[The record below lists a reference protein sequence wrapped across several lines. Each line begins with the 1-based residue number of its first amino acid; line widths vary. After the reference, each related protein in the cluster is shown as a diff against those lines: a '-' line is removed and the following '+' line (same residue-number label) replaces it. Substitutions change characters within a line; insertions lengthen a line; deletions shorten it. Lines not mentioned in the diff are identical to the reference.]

1 MIEPVRVLLVYGGQ
15 PNGRTEQLRRE
26 VVAGIAK
33 AARADDD
40 GAADAPG
47 TVPRTVSSTV
57 PSTVPGTVYELRE
70 RHALLATVDD
80 LLWAQGVLLGT
91 PEHFGYM
98 SGALKDF
105 FDRSFYP
112 AEARTAGLPYG
123 LFVSAG
129 NDGRGTIA
137 AVERIIT
144 GYGWRAI
151 ADPVRVVGDP
161 DEAALARCR
170 ELGGTLIAGLAAG
183 IF

>member
-1 MIEPVRVLLVYGGQ
+1 MIGPVRILLVYGGQ

-33 AARADDD
+33 AARADDE

-47 TVPRTVSSTV
+47 
-57 PSTVPGTVYELRE
+57 TVPGTVYELRE
-70 RHALLATVDD
+70 RHALLATAYD
-80 LLWAQGVLLGT
+80 LLWAQGLLLGT

-112 AEARTAGLPYG
+112 AEARTAVLPYG
-123 LFVSAG
+123 LFVSAC
-129 NDGRGTIA
+129 NDGRGTIT
-137 AVERIIT
+137 AVERIVA

-161 DEAALARCR
+161 DEAALASCR

>member
-1 MIEPVRVLLVYGGQ
+1 MIGPVRILLVYGGQ

-26 VVAGIAK
+26 VVAGIASV
-33 AARADDD
+33 ARSDDD
-40 GAADAPG
+40 GTADAPG
-47 TVPRTVSSTV
+47 TA
-57 PSTVPGTVYELRE
+57 PGTVYELRE

-80 LLWAQGVLLGT
+80 LLWAQGLLLGT

-137 AVERIIT
+137 AVERIVT

-170 ELGGTLIAGLAAG
+170 ELGGTLVAGLTAG

>member
-1 MIEPVRVLLVYGGQ
+1 MTAPVRILLVYGGQ

-26 VVAGIAK
+26 VVAGIAS

-40 GAADAPG
+40 GATDAPG
-47 TVPRTVSSTV
+47 TM
-57 PSTVPGTVYELRE
+57 PSTMYELRE
-70 RHALLATVDD
+70 RHALLATAED
-80 LLWAQGVLLGT
+80 LFWAQGLLLGT

-137 AVERIIT
+137 AVERIVA

-161 DEAALARCR
+161 DEASLARCR

>member
-1 MIEPVRVLLVYGGQ
+1 MIGPVRILLVYGCQ

-47 TVPRTVSSTV
+47 TVP
-57 PSTVPGTVYELRE
+57 GTVYELRE
-70 RHALLATVDD
+70 RHALLATADD
-80 LLWAQGVLLGT
+80 LLWAQGLLLGT

-129 NDGRGTIA
+129 NDGRGTIT
-137 AVERIIT
+137 AVERIVA

-161 DEAALARCR
+161 DETALASCR

>member
-1 MIEPVRVLLVYGGQ
+1 MIGPVRVLLVYGGQ
-15 PNGRTEQLRRE
+15 PNGRTDQLRRE

-47 TVPRTVSSTV
+47 TV
-57 PSTVPGTVYELRE
+57 YELRE
-70 RHALLATVDD
+70 RHALLATADD

-112 AEARTAGLPYG
+112 SEGRTAGLPYG

-129 NDGRGTIA
+129 NDGRGTIT

-161 DEAALARCR
+161 DEAALASCR

>member
-1 MIEPVRVLLVYGGQ
+1 MIGPVRVLLVYGGQ
-15 PNGRTEQLRRE
+15 PNGRTDQLRRE

-47 TVPRTVSSTV
+47 TM
-57 PSTVPGTVYELRE
+57 PGSVYELRE
-70 RHALLATVDD
+70 RHALLATADD
-80 LLWAQGVLLGT
+80 LLWAQGLLLGT

-112 AEARTAGLPYG
+112 AEGRTAGLPYG

-129 NDGRGTIA
+129 NDGRGTIT
-137 AVERIIT
+137 AVERIVA

-161 DEAALARCR
+161 DEAALASCR

>member
-1 MIEPVRVLLVYGGQ
+1 MIGPVRILLVYGGQ
-15 PNGRTEQLRRE
+15 PNGRTDQLRRE

-40 GAADAPG
+40 DTAAA
-47 TVPRTVSSTV
+47 
-57 PSTVPGTVYELRE
+57 PGTVYELRE
-70 RHALLATVDD
+70 RHALLATADD
-80 LLWAQGVLLGT
+80 LLWAQGLLLGT

-112 AEARTAGLPYG
+112 AEGRTAGLPYG

-129 NDGRGTIA
+129 NDGRGTIT
-137 AVERIIT
+137 AVERIVA

-161 DEAALARCR
+161 DEAALASCR

>member
-1 MIEPVRVLLVYGGQ
+1 MIGPVRILLVYGGQ

-40 GAADAPG
+40 GAANA
-47 TVPRTVSSTV
+47 
-57 PSTVPGTVYELRE
+57 PSTGPGTVYELRE
-70 RHALLATVDD
+70 RHALLATADD
-80 LLWAQGVLLGT
+80 LLWAQGLLLGT

-112 AEARTAGLPYG
+112 AEGRTAGLPYG

-129 NDGRGTIA
+129 NDGRGTIT
-137 AVERIIT
+137 AVERIVA

-161 DEAALARCR
+161 DEAALASCR